1 VVLPAGDHECM
12 GCFTDQVKLTRTL
25 VRDLDEAVKE
35 VKLLREH
42 EEESS

>member
-1 VVLPAGDHECM
+1 VLPAGDHDHI
-12 GCFTDQVKLTRTL
+12 GCFTDQVKSTRAM
-25 VRDLDEAVKE
+25 VQDLDEAIKE